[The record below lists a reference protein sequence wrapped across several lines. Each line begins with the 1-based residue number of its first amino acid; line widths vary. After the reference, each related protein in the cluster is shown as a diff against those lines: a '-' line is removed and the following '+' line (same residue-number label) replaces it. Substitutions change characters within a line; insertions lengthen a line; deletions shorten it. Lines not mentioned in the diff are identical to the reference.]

1 MDIPDT
7 GAVFAFG
14 RSHLTISG
22 EGNDNNYFFV
32 KRDKIKKLICG
43 ENQSAVICESGRLFV
58 WGENPCG
65 QLAIGTCENVVTK
78 PSCVK
83 NVKKMGHT
91 VKDFQYGSNFSVLLT
106 DSSKVFYAGKDIFPF
121 NAKIDSLTGV
131 FQHEITA
138 TPVELKEYER
148 FNDKFDMIRAGDEH
162 FALLNETRDKLYGW
176 GFNSHYQLG
185 DIDTTNILMYPDV
198 FFQADLDE
206 TIKLLEC
213 GKLSTCLVTEFNDLY
228 LVGRFKNM
236 SISSFTKIREPV
248 QNSVIVQLSISDGDD
263 IFLLT
268 DSGNVYRSTN
278 MTSVLDMRFEEVHF
292 PGNEEKIIKVA
303 PGLAFISIMTESG
316 RCFSLLDEDKTNL
329 IESGKLK
336 ELNVIDINAGAQH
349 VLVSTFL
356 RDEDYNGNGD
366 STLNQT
372 YTISFNKITEMGSGA
387 DNYQEP
393 VSVVTEKI
401 KSAKVI
407 ESLSTEKSD
416 DDEKTDNISLMDTEE
431 SLRGNNGSRATTLE
445 CKDTDSSNSSS
456 THNKHSTTD
465 RPDSV
470 IRYIDNGIDKR
481 SASANRMRNGSAKMN
496 LNDTSEDNEDDE
508 DRMKISRK
516 KTPMPRARKLKEVTD
531 EDLDENGIIDRDEDI
546 YDDNDDVSTSTL
558 RGSDESLQDYINEEN
573 KVNSMNKANG
583 NIINEKFKKVKKF
596 MIDMKDK
603 GKGLSCKNSDT
614 VIDEYPQDT
623 ETNVRDNH
631 KKSCSIM

>member
-1 MDIPDT
+1 
-7 GAVFAFG
+7 
-14 RSHLTISG
+14 
-22 EGNDNNYFFV
+22 
-32 KRDKIKKLICG
+32 
-43 ENQSAVICESGRLFV
+43 
-58 WGENPCG
+58 
-65 QLAIGTCENVVTK
+65 
-78 PSCVK
+78 
-83 NVKKMGHT
+83 
-91 VKDFQYGSNFSVLLT
+91 
-106 DSSKVFYAGKDIFPF
+106 
-121 NAKIDSLTGV
+121 
-131 FQHEITA
+131 
-138 TPVELKEYER
+138 
-148 FNDKFDMIRAGDEH
+148 MIRAGDEH

-185 DIDTTNILMYPDV
+185 DIDSANILMYPDV

-236 SISSFTKIREPV
+236 SISTFTKIREPV
-248 QNSVIVQLSISDGDD
+248 QNSIIVQIAISDADD

-268 DSGNVYRSTN
+268 DSGNVFQSTN
-278 MTSVLDMRFEEVHF
+278 MTSILDMRFEEVDF

-303 PGLAFISIMTESG
+303 PGLAFTSIMTESG
-316 RCFSLLDEDKTNL
+316 RCFSLLDEDRTNL

-349 VLVSTFL
+349 VLVSTLL

-366 STLNQT
+366 SRLNQT
-372 YTISFNKITEMGSGA
+372 YTINFNKITEMGSGA
-387 DNYQEP
+387 DNDQEP
-393 VSVVTEKI
+393 VITEKM

-407 ESLSTEKSD
+407 ESLSSEKSD
-416 DDEKTDNISLMDTEE
+416 DEKNDNISLIDIEE
-431 SLRGNNGSRATTLE
+431 SIRGNNGSRATTLE

-470 IRYIDNGIDKR
+470 IRYIDNGIEKR

-496 LNDTSEDNEDDE
+496 VNDTSEDNEDDE
-508 DRMKISRK
+508 DEDRMKMPRK
-516 KTPMPRARKLKEVTD
+516 KTPMPRARKQKDVTD
-531 EDLDENGIIDRDEDI
+531 DDLDENGIIDRDEDL

-573 KVNSMNKANG
+573 KVNSMNKSNG

-596 MIDMKDK
+596 MIDIKDK

-623 ETNVRDNH
+623 VTNVNDNH
-631 KKSCSIM
+631 KKSCAIM